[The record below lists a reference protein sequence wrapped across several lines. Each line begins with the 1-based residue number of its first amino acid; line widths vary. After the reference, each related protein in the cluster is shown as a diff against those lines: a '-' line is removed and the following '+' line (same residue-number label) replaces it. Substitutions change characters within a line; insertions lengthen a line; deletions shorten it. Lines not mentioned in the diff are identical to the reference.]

1 LVRENLNSVFVS
13 NSNPRAV
20 RVSSPVYD
28 LPVGAVQTAG
38 GYDIVWQISA
48 TNEFTFWTLD
58 CNGNY
63 TSNIT
68 DGLLTGA
75 ALNSFETLFHQDF
88 SVNDAIGSAAT
99 FQLIDGH

>member
-1 LVRENLNSVFVS
+1 M
-13 NSNPRAV
+13 
-20 RVSSPVYD
+20 RVSSPVHD
-28 LPVGAVQTAG
+28 LLIGAVQTVS

-48 TNEFTFWTLD
+48 TNEFTFWTLY

-75 ALNSFETLFHQDF
+75 TLNSFETLFHQDF
-88 SVNDAIGSAAT
+88 GGNDAIGSAAN
-99 FQLIDGH
+99 F